1 MQSLRTVELSRRSA
15 LLAIASALGSV
26 LVRARFGAAVPF
38 ITPPRWLSEAHEIIR
53 SIRQPSIPKRVVTIK
68 PTDGDT
74 RALIQHTIDELTGKG
89 GGRVVLSEG
98 VWRSDGPLLLRS
110 RIDLHISQSAKL
122 VFSGDRAHYLPPV
135 HTRWEGTDLYGYSP
149 CIYAYKVSDVAL
161 TGSGFLGV
169 DRNGDMEAWRSEQ
182 TEAQKRLRLMG
193 ASGVPIEQR
202 VFAKGSFLRPS
213 FVQFFG
219 CERVL
224 VEDVLIGSIPFWG
237 VHLLYSE
244 HCTVRGIS
252 VASDRVNNDG
262 VDIDSSRRVVVERCT
277 FNTGDDCVA
286 IKSGRD
292 LDGRTI
298 GKPSEYVVVRDCRMN
313 YSKSA
318 GIAIGSEM
326 SGGVRRVYLV
336 RNDMGRVDTALNIKA
351 NLDRGG
357 FVQHV
362 RVWNL
367 AVKECESAVRITT
380 SYHGYMG
387 GNFPPIFEDIEIDDL
402 RCDQARQAVVIRGDR
417 QSVIRRVRLR
427 DLSVARSERGSD
439 FQHLQDVTC
448 ERVVVGGESLRC
460 GT

>member
-1 MQSLRTVELSRRSA
+1 MEDWRR
-15 LLAIASALGSV
+15 
-26 LVRARFGAAVPF
+26 
-38 ITPPRWLSEAHEIIR
+38 
-53 SIRQPSIPKRVVTIK
+53 
-68 PTDGDT
+68 
-74 RALIQHTIDELTGKG
+74 
-89 GGRVVLSEG
+89 
-98 VWRSDGPLLLRS
+98 
-110 RIDLHISQSAKL
+110 
-122 VFSGDRAHYLPPV
+122 
-135 HTRWEGTDLYGYSP
+135 
-149 CIYAYKVSDVAL
+149 
-161 TGSGFLGV
+161 
-169 DRNGDMEAWRSEQ
+169 EQ

-193 ASGVPIEQR
+193 ASGVPLEQR

-224 VEDVLIGSIPFWG
+224 VEDISIGTVPFWG
-237 VHLLYSE
+237 VHLLYSD

-262 VDIDSSRRVVVERCT
+262 VDIDSSRRVVVERCR

-292 LDGRTI
+292 QDGRSI
-298 GKPSEYVVVRDCRMN
+298 GKPSEYIVVRDCQMN

-387 GNFPPIFEDIEIDDL
+387 GNFPPIFEDIEVDDL
-402 RCDQARQAVVIRGDR
+402 RCEQARQAIIMRGDR
-417 QSVIRRVRLR
+417 QSLIRRVVLR
-427 DLSVARSERGSD
+427 DISVVRSDRGSD
-439 FQHLQDVTC
+439 LQHLQDVTC
-448 ERVVVGGESLRC
+448 ERVVVVGESLQQSCR
-460 GT
+460 